1 MYYDRLEHVF
11 VRGKIS
17 NVKRRRFLVWFRPKI
32 HKLCVLKTYKDMDE
46 LLVIAI
52 EVEKVFWK
60 IGEIAFELLKD
71 EREAEI
77 IKGKISTN
85 HIFMF

>member
-1 MYYDRLEHVF
+1 
-11 VRGKIS
+11 
-17 NVKRRRFLVWFRPKI
+17 
-32 HKLCVLKTYKDMDE
+32 MDE